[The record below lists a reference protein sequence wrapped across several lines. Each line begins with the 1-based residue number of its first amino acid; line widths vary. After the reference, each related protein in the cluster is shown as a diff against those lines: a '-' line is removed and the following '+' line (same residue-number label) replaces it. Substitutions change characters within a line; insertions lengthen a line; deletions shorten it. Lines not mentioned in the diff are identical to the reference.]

1 MKISLK
7 DRRALVTGAGQGIG
21 RGICEAIAES
31 GGLVTAVDIDETAL
45 SSLVCGDIKC
55 ATLDVTDAAAVS
67 SFVTESGPFDIVV
80 HVAGGVR
87 GQVGRPVENVSPA
100 DWDAITSV
108 NQTAVFFVAR
118 AVTPSMKA
126 NGWGRIIAISS
137 RAGLDVSLTGIQAY
151 ASAKAGQIG
160 LVRQL
165 GHELGE
171 FGITVNCVA
180 PGFVRSNPTTERQWE
195 ALGKDDQDRL
205 VNGIAMRRLGTPQ
218 DIASAVVF
226 LASEEASWITG
237 QVLSVDGGR

>member
-1 MKISLK
+1 MKISLNN
-7 DRRALVTGAGQGIG
+7 RRALVTGAGQGIG
-21 RGICEAIAES
+21 QGICKAIADS
-31 GGLVTAVDIDETAL
+31 GGAVTAVDIDEAAL
-45 SSLVCGDIKC
+45 STLDNDDIKC
-55 ATLDVTDAAAVS
+55 AALDVTDAAAVS
-67 SFVTESGPFDIVV
+67 SFVADTGPFDIVV

-87 GQVGRPVENVSPA
+87 GQVGRPVEAVSPE
-100 DWDAITSV
+100 DWDAIASV
-108 NQTAVFFVAR
+108 NQTAVFYVAR
-118 AVTPSMKA
+118 AVAPSMKA

-165 GHELGE
+165 GHELGQ

-180 PGFVRSNPTTERQWE
+180 PGFVRSNPTTEKQWK
-195 ALGKDDQDRL
+195 ALGEDGQSRL
-205 VNGIAMRRLGTPQ
+205 LDGIAMRRLGTPE

-226 LASEEASWITG
+226 LASDEASWITG

>member
-1 MKISLK
+1 M
-7 DRRALVTGAGQGIG
+7 TGAGQGIG
-21 RGICEAIAES
+21 RGICEAIADS

-45 SSLVCGDIKC
+45 SVLVRDGIEC
-55 ATLDVTDAAAVS
+55 AALDVTDAAVVLF
-67 SFVTESGPFDIVV
+67 FVAESGPFDVVV

-87 GQVGRPVENVSPA
+87 GQVGRPVESVSPE
-100 DWDAITSV
+100 DWDAIASV
-108 NQTAVFFVAR
+108 NQTAVFFVVR
-118 AVTPSMKA
+118 AVAPSMKA
-126 NGWGRIIAISS
+126 NGWGRIIAISG

-165 GHELGE
+165 GHELGQ

-195 ALGKDDQDRL
+195 ALGKEEQDRL

-218 DIASAVVF
+218 DISSAVVF
-226 LASEEASWITG
+226 LASEQASWITG
-237 QVLSVDGGR
+237 QVLSVDGGH